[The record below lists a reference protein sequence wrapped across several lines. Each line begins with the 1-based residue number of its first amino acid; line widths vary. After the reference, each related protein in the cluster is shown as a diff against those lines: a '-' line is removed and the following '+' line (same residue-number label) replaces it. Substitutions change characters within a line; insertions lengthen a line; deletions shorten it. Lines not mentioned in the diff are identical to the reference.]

1 MNGLDLLTFGTEQYR
16 IGSWRGHSQTGYLA
30 PLTAPEHISRA
41 GLDRARERLA
51 RRGYREV
58 LTAALTAAEQ
68 PVFHSAGFT
77 VHERLHLL
85 RHDLRNVTTS
95 RPAGF
100 RLRRARRWERKAL
113 LAVDHSAFDPF
124 WRLDPVSLLEA
135 VQATP
140 VSRVRVAIDGDIVG
154 YAITGLA
161 GDTGYLQ
168 RLAVNP
174 SHQGRGLA
182 TALVDDALTWLR
194 ARNATAASVNTQE
207 ANGRALLLYE
217 RMGFVRVEPGL
228 AVLRC
233 ELDSRS

>member
-16 IGSWRGHSQTGYLA
+16 IGSWRGHRHTGYLA

-85 RHDLRNVTTS
+85 RHDLRAVA
-95 RPAGF
+95 PAKVAGIKM
-100 RLRRARRWERKAL
+100 RRARRWERSSL
-113 LAVDHSAFDPF
+113 LAVDHAAFDPF
-124 WRLDPVSLLEA
+124 WRLDPASLVEA

-140 VSRVRVAIDGDIVG
+140 VSRVRVAVDGGIVG

-174 SHQGRGLA
+174 SHQGRGIA
-182 TALVDDALTWLR
+182 TALVDDALSWLR
-194 ARNATAASVNTQE
+194 SRNATAASVNTQE
-207 ANGRALLLYE
+207 ANDRALLLYE
-217 RMGFVRVEPGL
+217 RTGFVRVEPGL

-233 ELDSRS
+233 ELDSRT

>member
-16 IGSWRGHSQTGYLA
+16 IGSWRGHRATGYLA

-51 RRGYREV
+51 RRGFTEV

-85 RHDLRNVTTS
+85 RHDLRDLAPPITD
-95 RPAGF
+95 GF
-100 RLRRARRWERKAL
+100 RLRRARRWERRDL
-113 LAVDHSAFDPF
+113 LTVDHSAFDAF
-124 WRLDPVSLLEA
+124 WRLDPVSLSEA
-135 VQATP
+135 VHATP
-140 VSRVRVAIDGDIVG
+140 VTRVRVAVDRGIVG
-154 YAITGLA
+154 YAITGHA

-168 RLAVNP
+168 RLAVAP
-174 SHQGRGLA
+174 EHEGRGIGR
-182 TALVDDALTWLR
+182 ALVYDALQWLYGH
-194 ARNATAASVNTQE
+194 NASAASVNTQE
-207 ANGRALLLYE
+207 ANARALRLYE
-217 RMGFVRVEPGL
+217 RLGFVRVEPGL

-233 ELDSRS
+233 DLDTRS

>member
-85 RHDLRNVTTS
+85 CHDLS
-95 RPAGF
+95 DIAAARPDGY
-100 RLRRARRWERKAL
+100 RIRRARRWERRAI
-113 LAVDHSAFDPF
+113 LAVDHAAFDPF
-124 WRLDPVSLLEA
+124 WRLDLVSLVEA
-135 VQATP
+135 IQATP
-140 VSRVRVAIDGDIVG
+140 VSRVRVAVDGGIVG
-154 YAITGLA
+154 YAVTGHA
-161 GDTGYLQ
+161 GDMGYVQ
-168 RLAVNP
+168 RLAVSP
-174 SHQGRGLA
+174 GHQGRGLA

-194 ARNATAASVNTQE
+194 SRNATAASVNTQE
-207 ANGRALLLYE
+207 ANERALLLYE
-217 RMGFVRVEPGL
+217 RTGFVRVEPGL

-233 ELDSRS
+233 ELDRRS